1 MTVLSL
7 IGVSKSV
14 GARWLF
20 RDVDLS
26 VSAGDRYVLV
36 GPNGSG
42 KSTLLELI
50 AGESMPD
57 SGCVQVTK
65 GVKVGY
71 LRQEPIGMSGRT
83 VLEEAVSAN
92 EEYVKLRQRIP
103 QMEAEIAETPEGAMR
118 DRLLNRYGEAVE
130 GFERC
135 GGYMVEADAKEVLSG
150 LGFASGDHDR
160 RVEEFSGGWLMR
172 LALAKLL
179 IADPQVMLLDEAT
192 NHLDLESI
200 AWLEEY
206 LRDWRGALIIVSHD
220 RAFIQS
226 MANYVAEIASGRVN
240 VYTGSYQCYLQASAL
255 ASTQAQA
262 DRARQ
267 LKEIAHMQDFVDRFR
282 AKNTKATAA
291 QDRIARIEKIEAN
304 LVAAPTSQRRINF
317 KFPPPVRTGERV
329 ATLESVTRRYGDNV
343 VLREIDLN
351 IYRGDKVALVGKN
364 GAGKSTLLRL
374 LSGLNAPD
382 HGVMRLGHNVTVGYF
397 AQNQMDHLDPVKSAL
412 AELTTAAPMLTE
424 GNLRSLLGAFLFTG
438 SDVDKRVSVLSG
450 GERSRLALAKM
461 LAQPAPFLCLDEPTN
476 HLDMTSIDVLAE
488 ALVDFSGTIAFISHD
503 RHLVGLVANK
513 IIEVGDGTINVFEG
527 DYDYYL
533 SKRSTLKDTSAK
545 VGKGAGGRG
554 TGGSAS
560 GESSVPSRS
569 SAALTKERKR
579 ADAQARTEA
588 YRQSKEAKRRLKQ
601 VETSINRI
609 QLRITELEEIFS
621 SNEFHGLKE
630 GLAELTTEYAGQK
643 YDLARLEEEWIVL
656 AEQIESAL

>member
-50 AGESMPD
+50 AGESFPD

-71 LRQEPIGMSGRT
+71 LRQEPISMSCGS

-92 EEYVKLRQRIP
+92 KEYVSLREQIP
-103 QMEAEIAETPEGAMR
+103 LMETQIAQTPEGPTR
-118 DRLLNRYGEAVE
+118 DRLLNRYGQAID

-135 GGYMVEADAKEVLSG
+135 GGYTVETDAKEVLSG

-160 RVEEFSGGWLMR
+160 KVEEFSGGWLMR

-206 LRDWRGALIIVSHD
+206 LRSWRGALIIVSHD
-220 RAFIQS
+220 RAFIENI
-226 MANYVAEIASGRVN
+226 ANHVAEIGSERVTI
-240 VYTGSYQCYLQASAL
+240 YTGSYHRYLEASSL
-255 ASTQAQA
+255 AATQAHAQ
-262 DRARQ
+262 RTRQ

-291 QDRIARIEKIEAN
+291 QDRIARIEKIEKN
-304 LVAAPTSQRRINF
+304 LVVTPASQRRINF
-317 KFPPPVRTGERV
+317 KFPSPPRTGERV
-329 ATLESVTRRYGDNV
+329 ASLESVTRRYGDHV
-343 VLREIDLN
+343 VLRQVDLN

-374 LSGLNAPD
+374 LAAENSPD
-382 HGVMRLGHNVTVGYF
+382 EGVMRLGHNVTVSYF
-397 AQNQMDHLDPVKSAL
+397 AQNQMEHLDPENSAL

-424 GNLRSLLGAFLFTG
+424 GNLRSLLGAFLFSG

-476 HLDMTSIDVLAE
+476 HLDMTSIDVLAD
-488 ALVDFSGTIAFISHD
+488 ALVDFSGTIALISHD
-503 RHLVGLVANK
+503 RHLVGRVANK
-513 IIEVGDGTINVFEG
+513 IIEVGDAKITVFEG

-533 SKRSTLKDTSAK
+533 SKRSALENARAS
-545 VGKGAGGRG
+545 VGRASEAQSSSKG
-554 TGGSAS
+554 TVSKSSAS
-560 GESSVPSRS
+560 
-569 SAALTKERKR
+569 ATKERKR
-579 ADAQARTEA
+579 ADAEARTDA
-588 YRQSKEAKRRLKQ
+588 YRKSKARKRRLKE
-601 VETSINRI
+601 VETSINSI
-609 QLRITELEEIFS
+609 QLRIAELEEIFS
-621 SNEFHGLKE
+621 GNEFHGLKE
-630 GLAELTTEYAGQK
+630 GLAELTAEYAGHR
-643 YDLARLEEEWIVL
+643 YDLARLEEEWISL
-656 AEQIESAL
+656 AEDIESGL